1 MPDNKQREDNKLS
14 LQTNDESEEEIKSLQ
29 KSLAL
34 LRRDGEEIKSL
45 QKSLALLRRDLP
57 VIVKTELINYF
68 GTDNEKRLHN
78 DKLSR
83 HRERRF

>member
-14 LQTNDESEEEIKSLQ
+14 LQTNDESE
-29 KSLAL
+29 
-34 LRRDGEEIKSL
+34 EEIKSL